1 MQRALYPLSLHDA
14 LPISDL
20 IAHRLEGRPDV
31 RASRLVLAEDVV
43 MAEGELE
50 EAEAVGPAA
59 ARLLGA
65 AVAGEAGDHGD
76 VRVDGMPDGHALALE
91 GLVVVVDPGLGLG
104 GIDEGESQGADAEL
118 SGEVDGLAIGAGDPD
133 GRVGLLHRLG
143 HHVALAHRD
152 ELALKA
158 G

>member
-1 MQRALYPLSLHDA
+1 
-14 LPISDL
+14 
-20 IAHRLEGRPDV
+20 
-31 RASRLVLAEDVV
+31 

-50 EAEAVGPAA
+50 EAETVGPAA
-59 ARLLGA
+59 AGLLGA

-118 SGEVDGLAIGAGDPD
+118 SGEVDGLAVGAGDPD

-143 HHVALAHRD
+143 HHVARGHRE
-152 ELALKA
+152 ELTLKA
-158 G
+158 GVRIHHHHVGDLLDRLAPHGPPLAWIHAVALELRP